1 VETPVA
7 TMQAGGLR
15 GPARRRYE
23 AFLDDLAA
31 QGCAAMGYRL
41 TGPDPL
47 PRLCVQHLWAQ
58 DRVVV
63 AFPAVDQA
71 WILLVAPH
79 RDDDPGRN
87 VYDLLYQLAGVTPPE
102 QARRTKPPC
111 CDEQTSTPPPIAATE
126 LDTLVDSAR
135 RLVGRHRP

>member
-41 TGPDPL
+41 SGPDPL
-47 PRLCVQHLWAQ
+47 PRLCVQHLRAQ

-63 AFPAVDQA
+63 AFPAVDEA

-79 RDDDPGRN
+79 RNDDPGRN
-87 VYDLLYQLAGVTPPE
+87 VYDLLYQLAGWRHPSRHGAPNH
-102 QARRTKPPC
+102 R
-111 CDEQTSTPPPIAATE
+111 AAT
-126 LDTLVDSAR
+126 SRPA
-135 RLVGRHRP
+135 RHRRSRSTSSTRSWTAHGGW

>member
-1 VETPVA
+1 VA

-15 GPARRRYE
+15 GPARRKYE
-23 AFLDDLAA
+23 AFLDKLAV

-47 PRLCVQHLWAQ
+47 PRLCVQHLRAQ

-63 AFPAVDQA
+63 AFPAVDEA

-79 RDDDPGRN
+79 RDNDPGRN
-87 VYDLLYQLAGVTPPE
+87 VYDLLYQLAGVAPLE

-111 CDEQTSTPPPIAATE
+111 CDEQGSTPPPIGFDE
-126 LDTLVDSAR
+126 LDTLVDSALRMMR
-135 RLVGRHRP
+135 RQRP